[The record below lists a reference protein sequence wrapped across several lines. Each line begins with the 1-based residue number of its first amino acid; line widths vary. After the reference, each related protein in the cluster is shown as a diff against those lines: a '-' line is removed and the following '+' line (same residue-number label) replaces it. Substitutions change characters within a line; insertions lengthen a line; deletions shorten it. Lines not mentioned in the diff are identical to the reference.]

1 MLNWEKRSREIAY
14 LLNPAFCSAVLA
26 IAVDEYYK
34 KSMKDFPFV
43 LSYITLPLLLHK
55 PTRIKI
61 PSSTHLTF
69 SAWLENYPV
78 VRIDYYKNILELKS
92 YINEAILFG
101 SKNGVLEIVNDGIK
115 SHLKLNNK
123 LRAFMNEESQEMKDF
138 FTKSSILGKWFGN
151 LDSPSLIYSLLEII
165 P

>member
-1 MLNWEKRSREIAY
+1 MLNWEKRSKEIAY
-14 LLNPAFCSAVLA
+14 LINPAFCSTLLA

-34 KSMKDFPFV
+34 KSTKDFPFT
-43 LSYITLPLLLHK
+43 LAYIVLPLLLHK

-61 PSSTHLTF
+61 PTTTHSTF
-69 SAWLENYPV
+69 STWLENYPI
-78 VRIDYYKNILELKS
+78 VRIDYYKNILELKT

-101 SKNGVLEIVNDGIK
+101 SNNGVLKIVDDSIK
-115 SHLKLNNK
+115 SNLRLNAK
-123 LRAFMNEESQEMKDF
+123 LRAFMNEESIEIKDF